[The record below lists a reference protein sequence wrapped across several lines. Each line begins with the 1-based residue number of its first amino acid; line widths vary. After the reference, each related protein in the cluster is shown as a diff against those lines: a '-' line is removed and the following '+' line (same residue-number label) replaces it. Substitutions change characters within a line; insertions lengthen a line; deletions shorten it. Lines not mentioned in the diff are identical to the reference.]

1 MSLFSNSKLRYG
13 KPFKMF
19 RKLAKHLLSLAYPV
33 AIKLF
38 PLPKVLS
45 IDETIDK
52 IIKEKVSICR
62 FGDGE
67 LLYIVDQLN
76 LPFQTQ
82 LPRLRNELIKI
93 LSTNHQN
100 IIIGLP
106 NAYAGLENFNDRAKL
121 TWRSQ
126 ITWIYP
132 RLKKYLLN
140 NATYYNGGISRL
152 YIDFED
158 TSKCQYYF
166 ERMMSIW
173 KDRDVVLIEGEK
185 SRLGVGNN
193 LFSQTKSIQRII
205 CPAQNAFDKF
215 DKIYR
220 TALEQSKEKLIL
232 VAMGPTAKV
241 LVFNLSLAGFQ
252 ALDIGNIDIEYE
264 WFLMKVK
271 RKVKV
276 IGKYTSEAAGGR
288 VVDDIFDVNYE
299 NQIIIKII

>member
-1 MSLFSNSKLRYG
+1 M
-13 KPFKMF
+13 
-19 RKLAKHLLSLAYPV
+19 
-33 AIKLF
+33 
-38 PLPKVLS
+38 PKVKS

-52 IIKEKVSICR
+52 IIKDKVSICR
-62 FGDGE
+62 LGDGE
-67 LLYIVDQLN
+67 LLYIVDELN

-82 LPRLRNELIKI
+82 TPKLRNELIKI
-93 LSTNHQN
+93 LSSNHDN

-106 NAYAGLENFNDRAKL
+106 NAYAGLDNFNTRAKL

-158 TSKCQYYF
+158 NSKCQYYF

-173 KDRDVVLIEGEK
+173 KGRDVILIEGEK

-193 LFSQTKSIQRII
+193 LFAQTKSIQRII
-205 CPAQNAFDKF
+205 CPAHNAFDKYDEIF
-215 DKIYR
+215 KAASAHFKD
-220 TALEQSKEKLIL
+220 KLIL

-241 LVFNLSLAGFQ
+241 LVYNLSLIGFQ
-252 ALDIGNIDIEYE
+252 AIDIGNIDIEYE
-264 WFLMKVK
+264 WYLKKAISKIKIF
-271 RKVKV
+271 
-276 IGKYTSEAAGGR
+276 GKYTSEAPGGR
-288 VVDDIFDVNYE
+288 QVDDIDDVDYYR
-299 NQIIIKII
+299 QIINRILIDNKTF

>member
-1 MSLFSNSKLRYG
+1 MVVLIW
-13 KPFKMF
+13 KM
-19 RKLAKHLLSLAYPV
+19 
-33 AIKLF
+33 
-38 PLPKVLS
+38 PKVKS

-52 IIKEKVSICR
+52 IIKDKVSICR
-62 FGDGE
+62 LGDGE
-67 LLYIVDQLN
+67 LLYIVDELN
-76 LPFQTQ
+76 LPFQNQ
-82 LPRLRNELIKI
+82 IPRLRNELIKI
-93 LSTNHQN
+93 LSSNHTN

-106 NAYAGLENFNDRAKL
+106 NAYEGLDNFNSRAKL

-140 NATYYNGGISRL
+140 EAVYYNGGISRL

-193 LFSQTKSIQRII
+193 LFAQTKSIQRII
-205 CPAQNAFDKF
+205 CPAHNAFDKYEDIF
-215 DKIYR
+215 NAASTQDKD
-220 TALEQSKEKLIL
+220 KLIL

-241 LVFNLSLAGFQ
+241 LVYNLSLLGFQ
-252 ALDIGNIDIEYE
+252 AIDIGNIDIEYE
-264 WFLMKVK
+264 WYLK
-271 RKVKV
+271 RATSKIK
-276 IGKYTSEAAGGR
+276 IFGKYTSEAPGGR
-288 VVDDIFDVNYE
+288 QVDDINDADYQH
-299 NQIIIKII
+299 QIINRILIVNNTL

>member
-1 MSLFSNSKLRYG
+1 MFSL
-13 KPFKMF
+13 P
-19 RKLAKHLLSLAYPV
+19 RKIVKILLSLFYPMV
-33 AIKLF
+33 VLIWKM
-38 PLPKVLS
+38 PKVKS

-52 IIKEKVSICR
+52 IIKDKVSICR
-62 FGDGE
+62 LGDGE
-67 LLYIVDQLN
+67 LLYIVDELN
-76 LPFQTQ
+76 LPFQNQ
-82 LPRLRNELIKI
+82 IPRLRNELIKI
-93 LSTNHQN
+93 LSSNHTN

-106 NAYAGLENFNDRAKL
+106 NAYEGLDNFNSRAKL

-140 NATYYNGGISRL
+140 EAVYYNGGISRL

-193 LFSQTKSIQRII
+193 LFAQTKSIQRII
-205 CPAQNAFDKF
+205 CPAHNAFDKYEDIF
-215 DKIYR
+215 NAASTQDKD
-220 TALEQSKEKLIL
+220 KLIL

-241 LVFNLSLAGFQ
+241 LVYNLSLIGFQ
-252 ALDIGNIDIEYE
+252 AIDIGNIDIEYE
-264 WFLMKVK
+264 WYLKKATSKIKIF
-271 RKVKV
+271 
-276 IGKYTSEAAGGR
+276 GKYTSEAPGGR
-288 VVDDIFDVNYE
+288 QVDDIDDVDYYR
-299 NQIIIKII
+299 QIINRILIDNKTF